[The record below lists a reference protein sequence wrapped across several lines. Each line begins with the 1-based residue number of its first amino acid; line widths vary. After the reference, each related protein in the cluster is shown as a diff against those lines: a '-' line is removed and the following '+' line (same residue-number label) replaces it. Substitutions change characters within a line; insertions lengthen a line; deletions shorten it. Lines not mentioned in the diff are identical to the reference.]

1 MKKAKDK
8 TLLYRDVE
16 TVKKIVQMYK
26 DMKLDFCIKNSS
38 YSTIIET
45 ETNQV
50 RFITNNYSNAV
61 FMAAQKIKSDVT
73 KSDLGKS
80 IMAGHYATAN
90 YDSANGQPDGKW
102 DKIINID
109 ITSAYATCL
118 LNSKLISKETYLF
131 LQKIPKTERLPA
143 MGMLAR
149 NQLIINFEKGEPI
162 SNERF
167 TADTAQIFFY
177 IISEI
182 NKMMQTV
189 MQMAGDHFLFYW
201 VDGIFLKQD
210 IPVKLLDQIEN
221 VFLHKN
227 YAVKYESV
235 KDLEW
240 KREEDSVVITMIK
253 NGENKRY
260 AFKDRNYSKNFDA
273 LMQQFIAR
281 NPFELPAADLAGLE
295 RSANFAEIDTWPQM
309 ESEI

>member
-1 MKKAKDK
+1 MKKQKDK

-26 DMKLDFCIKNSS
+26 DMELNFCIKNSS
-38 YSTIIET
+38 YSTVIET

-61 FMAAQKIKSDVT
+61 FMAAQKIKSDVL
-73 KSDLGKS
+73 KSELGRS
-80 IMAGHYATAN
+80 IMAGHYSTSN
-90 YDSANGQPDGKW
+90 YDSANGQPDGSW
-102 DKIINID
+102 NKIINID

-118 LNSKLISKETYLF
+118 LNSKLISKDTYQF
-131 LQKIPKTERLPA
+131 IQKIPKTERLPA

-149 NQLIINFEKGEPI
+149 NQLIINFEKGVATTH
-162 SNERF
+162 ERF

-177 IISEI
+177 VISEI
-182 NKMMQTV
+182 NKMMQKV
-189 MQMAGDHFLFYW
+189 MQMAGDYFLFYW
-201 VDGIFLKQD
+201 VDGIFLKYD
-210 IPVKLLDQIEN
+210 IPVELLDQIEA

-240 KREEDSVVITMIK
+240 KREDESVVITMNK

-260 AFKDRNYSKNFDA
+260 AFKDRNYSKNFDT

-295 RSANFAEIDTWPQM
+295 RSANFAEIDTFLQM
-309 ESEI
+309 EHEI

>member
-118 LNSKLISKETYLF
+118 LNSNLISKETYLF

-227 YAVKYESV
+227 YSVKYESV

-281 NPFELPAADLAGLE
+281 NPFELPATDLAGLE
-295 RSANFAEIDTWPQM
+295 RSANFAEIDTWLQM
-309 ESEI
+309 EPEI

>member
-16 TVKKIVQMYK
+16 TIKKIVQMYK

-80 IMAGHYATAN
+80 IMAGHYSTSN

-149 NQLIINFEKGEPI
+149 NQLIINFEKGEPV

-201 VDGIFLKQD
+201 VDGVFLKQD

-227 YAVKYESV
+227 YDVKYESV

-240 KREEDSVVITMIK
+240 KREEDSVVITMNK
-253 NGENKRY
+253 NGESKRY

-281 NPFELPAADLAGLE
+281 NPFELPTADLASME
-295 RSANFAEIDTWPQM
+295 RSANFAEIDTWLQM
-309 ESEI
+309 EPEI

>member
-16 TVKKIVQMYK
+16 TIKKIVQMYK

-61 FMAAQKIKSDVT
+61 FVAAQKIKSDVT

-80 IMAGHYATAN
+80 IMAGHYSTSN

-149 NQLIINFEKGEPI
+149 NQLIINFEKGEPV

-201 VDGIFLKQD
+201 VDGVFLKQD

-240 KREEDSVVITMIK
+240 KREEDSVVITMNK
-253 NGENKRY
+253 NGESKRY

-273 LMQQFIAR
+273 LMQQFIAL
-281 NPFELPAADLAGLE
+281 NPFELPTADLAGLE
-295 RSANFAEIDTWPQM
+295 RSANFAEIDTWLQM
-309 ESEI
+309 EPEI

>member
-1 MKKAKDK
+1 MKQAKHK
-8 TLLYRDVE
+8 SLLFRDAE
-16 TVKKIVQMYK
+16 TIKKIVEMYK
-26 DMKLDFCIKNSS
+26 DMKLNFCIKNSS
-38 YSTIIET
+38 HSTVIET
-45 ETNQV
+45 ETNQI
-50 RFITNNYSNAV
+50 RFVTSTYSNAV
-61 FMAAQKIKSDVT
+61 FMAAQKIKADV
-73 KSDLGKS
+73 KNSDLGKS
-80 IMAGHYATAN
+80 IMAGTYSTAN

-102 DKIINID
+102 QSVINID

-149 NQLIINFEKGEPI
+149 NQLIINFEKGVPTT
-162 SNERF
+162 NERF
-167 TADTAQIFFY
+167 TAETAQVFFY

-182 NKMMQTV
+182 NKMMQKV
-189 MQMAGDHFLFYW
+189 MQMAGDYFLFYW

-210 IPVKLLDQIEN
+210 IPTNLLEQIES
-221 VFLHKN
+221 VFLHNN

-240 KREEDSVVITMIK
+240 KREEDSVIITMNK
-253 NGENKRY
+253 NGEPKRY

-281 NPFELPAADLAGLE
+281 NPYKLPAADLASME
-295 RSANFAEIDTWPQM
+295 RSANFAEIDTWLQM
-309 ESEI
+309 EPEI

>member
-1 MKKAKDK
+1 
-8 TLLYRDVE
+8 
-16 TVKKIVQMYK
+16 
-26 DMKLDFCIKNSS
+26 
-38 YSTIIET
+38 
-45 ETNQV
+45 
-50 RFITNNYSNAV
+50 
-61 FMAAQKIKSDVT
+61 
-73 KSDLGKS
+73 
-80 IMAGHYATAN
+80 MAGHYPTAN
-90 YDSANGQPDGKW
+90 YDSANGQPDGSWK
-102 DKIINID
+102 KIINID

-149 NQLIINFEKGEPI
+149 NQLIINFEKGEATTH
-162 SNERF
+162 ERF

-182 NKMMQTV
+182 NKMMQQV
-189 MQMAGDHFLFYW
+189 MHMAGDYFLFYW
-201 VDGIFLKQD
+201 VDGIFLKYD
-210 IPVKLLDQIEN
+210 IPVDLLDEIEA
-221 VFLHKN
+221 VFLNKN

-240 KREEDSVVITMIK
+240 KREEDSVVITMNK

-273 LMQQFIAR
+273 LMEQFIAR
-281 NPFELPAADLAGLE
+281 NPFKLPATDLDGME
-295 RSANFAEIDTWPQM
+295 RSANFAEIDTFLQM

>member
-16 TVKKIVQMYK
+16 TIKKIVQMYK

-80 IMAGHYATAN
+80 IMAGHYSTSN

-201 VDGIFLKQD
+201 VDGVFLKQN

-240 KREEDSVVITMIK
+240 KREEDSVVITMNK

-281 NPFELPAADLAGLE
+281 NPFELPAVDLAGLE
-295 RSANFAEIDTWPQM
+295 RSANFAEIDTWLQM
-309 ESEI
+309 EPEI

>member
-1 MKKAKDK
+1 MRKAKDK

-26 DMKLDFCIKNSS
+26 DMKLDFCVKNSS
-38 YSTIIET
+38 YSTVIET

-61 FMAAQKIKSDVT
+61 FMAAQKIKADVT
-73 KSDLGKS
+73 KSDLGRS
-80 IMAGHYATAN
+80 IKAGHYSTAN
-90 YDSANGQPDGKW
+90 YDSANGQPDGAWK
-102 DKIINID
+102 KIINID

-149 NQLIINFEKGEPI
+149 NQLIINFEQGELTTH
-162 SNERF
+162 ERF

-182 NKMMQTV
+182 NKMMQQV
-189 MQMAGDHFLFYW
+189 MQMAGDYFLFYW
-201 VDGIFLKQD
+201 VDGIFLKYD
-210 IPVKLLDQIEN
+210 IPTDLLDQIEA
-221 VFLHKN
+221 VFLNKN
-227 YAVKYESV
+227 YAVKYECV

-240 KREEDSVVITMIK
+240 KREEDSVVITMNK

-273 LMQQFIAR
+273 LMEQFIAR
-281 NPFELPAADLAGLE
+281 NPFKLPATDLAGLE
-295 RSANFAEIDTWPQM
+295 RSENFAEIDSFLQM

>member
-16 TVKKIVQMYK
+16 TIKKIVQMYK

-80 IMAGHYATAN
+80 IMAGHYSTSN

-149 NQLIINFEKGEPI
+149 NQLIINFEKGEPV

-201 VDGIFLKQD
+201 VDGVFLKQD

-240 KREEDSVVITMIK
+240 KREEDSVVITMNK
-253 NGENKRY
+253 NGESKRY

-273 LMQQFIAR
+273 LMQQFIAL
-281 NPFELPAADLAGLE
+281 NPFELPTADLAGLE
-295 RSANFAEIDTWPQM
+295 RSANFAEIDTWLQM
-309 ESEI
+309 EPEI

>member
-90 YDSANGQPDGKW
+90 YDSANGQPDGSW
-102 DKIINID
+102 NKIINID

-227 YAVKYESV
+227 YSVKYESV

-295 RSANFAEIDTWPQM
+295 RSANFAEIDTFLQM
-309 ESEI
+309 EHEI

>member
-1 MKKAKDK
+1 MRKAKDK

-26 DMKLDFCIKNSS
+26 DMKLDFCVKNSS
-38 YSTIIET
+38 YSTVIET

-61 FMAAQKIKSDVT
+61 FMAAQKIKADAT
-73 KSDLGKS
+73 KSDLGKA
-80 IMAGHYATAN
+80 IMAGHYPTAN
-90 YDSANGQPDGKW
+90 YDSANGQPDGSWK
-102 DKIINID
+102 KIINID

-149 NQLIINFEKGEPI
+149 NQLIINFEKGEATTH
-162 SNERF
+162 ERF

-182 NKMMQTV
+182 NKMMQQV
-189 MQMAGDHFLFYW
+189 MNMAGDHFLFYW
-201 VDGIFLKQD
+201 VDGIFLKYD
-210 IPVKLLDQIEN
+210 IPVDLLDQIEA
-221 VFLHKN
+221 VFLNKN

-240 KREEDSVVITMIK
+240 KREEDSVVITMNK

-273 LMQQFIAR
+273 LMEQFISR
-281 NPFELPAADLAGLE
+281 NPFKLPAADLDGLE
-295 RSANFAEIDTWPQM
+295 RSANFAEIDTFLQM

>member
-16 TVKKIVQMYK
+16 TIKKIVQMYK

-80 IMAGHYATAN
+80 IMAGHYSTSN

-149 NQLIINFEKGEPI
+149 NQLIINFEKGEPV

-201 VDGIFLKQD
+201 VDGVFLKQD

-240 KREEDSVVITMIK
+240 KREEDSVVITMNK
-253 NGENKRY
+253 NGESKRY

-281 NPFELPAADLAGLE
+281 NPFELPTADLASME
-295 RSANFAEIDTWPQM
+295 RSANFAEIDTWLQM
-309 ESEI
+309 EPEI

>member
-38 YSTIIET
+38 YSTVIET
-45 ETNQV
+45 ATNQV

-61 FMAAQKIKSDVT
+61 FMAAQKIKADVL
-73 KSDLGKS
+73 KSELGRS
-80 IMAGHYATAN
+80 IMAGSYSTSN
-90 YDSANGQPDGKW
+90 YDSANGQGDGKW

-109 ITSAYATCL
+109 ITSAYANCL
-118 LNSKLISKETYLF
+118 LNSGLISKDTYQF
-131 LQKIPKTERLPA
+131 VQKIPKTERLPA

-149 NQLIINFEKGEPI
+149 NQLIINFEKGVATTH
-162 SNERF
+162 ERF
-167 TADTAQIFFY
+167 SAPTAQIFFY
-177 IISEI
+177 VISEI
-182 NKMMQTV
+182 NKMMQQV
-189 MQMAGDHFLFYW
+189 MTMAGDYFLFYW

-210 IPVKLLDQIEN
+210 IPVDLLNDIEA
-221 VFLHKN
+221 VFLNKK
-227 YAVKYESV
+227 YTVKYESV

-273 LMQQFIAR
+273 LMEQFIAR
-281 NPFELPAADLAGLE
+281 NPFKLPAADLAGLE
-295 RSANFAEIDTWPQM
+295 RSANFAEIDTFLQM
-309 ESEI
+309 EPEV